1 MHEHGHALLTPI
13 CDIACSAKSR
23 YLYGIEFNSLSL
35 SYTVLLL
42 LLLALWLSFFCCRMQ
57 LSSQMHE
64 NNHPYEY
71 LLLQTKPPK

>member
-1 MHEHGHALLTPI
+1 MNEHGHALLTPI

-35 SYTVLLL
+35 SYTVLLT
-42 LLLALWLSFFCCRMQ
+42 LLALWLFFFCCRMQ

-64 NNHPYEY
+64 NNHSYEY
-71 LLLQTKPPK
+71 LLAQTKPRK